1 MRVKKFLILTG
12 PKPSIS
18 VAYGKFQME
27 VGSDDDSDSS
37 DYYSDDS
44 SDHDSS
50 DDSHIVAQR
59 VHLNKHEN
67 DRVLQLLPAIRSCV
81 GVPFVTRLTTTN
93 LKRHDMVY
101 INISLSLIKLTSRG
115 TASYPDRKSVV

>member
-1 MRVKKFLILTG
+1 MTG

-18 VAYGKFQME
+18 IAYGKFQME

-67 DRVLQLLPAIRSCV
+67 DRVLQLLPFT
-81 GVPFVTRLTTTN
+81 G
-93 LKRHDMVY
+93 H
-101 INISLSLIKLTSRG
+101 NILCWCSFCDSLFDDHKFEET
-115 TASYPDRKSVV
+115 

>member
-1 MRVKKFLILTG
+1 MLLVFNMTE

-18 VAYGKFQME
+18 IAYGKFQME
-27 VGSDDDSDSS
+27 VSSDDDSDSS
-37 DYYSDDS
+37 DYY
-44 SDHDSS
+44 S

-67 DRVLQLLPAIRSCV
+67 DRVLQLLAAIRSCV
-81 GVPFVTRLTTTN
+81 GVPFVTRLMTTN

-101 INISLSLIKLTSRG
+101 INISLS
-115 TASYPDRKSVV
+115 PN

>member
-1 MRVKKFLILTG
+1 MHGEGWEQFVQQIRGGVLLVFNMTE

-18 VAYGKFQME
+18 IAYGKFQME

-67 DRVLQLLPAIRSCV
+67 DRML
-81 GVPFVTRLTTTN
+81 
-93 LKRHDMVY
+93 
-101 INISLSLIKLTSRG
+101 
-115 TASYPDRKSVV
+115 